1 MLCNNDPKYASLI
14 AKQIC
19 VSGHCNPSDKA
30 PVVSNSVENGYTT
43 LMCGDGQNDCES
55 SKSVHVGIASSSTEA
70 SIVVPFTSLDGTI
83 TFATDVL
90 QEGGYALGSA
100 FSAYSYHTLYS
111 QVESCLQEINVHL
124 AVTFTKWCWVFL
136 DGVWPITMAFGLPLA
151 KAKNKLTLPLVPQ
164 LCYLGLS

>member
-1 MLCNNDPKYASLI
+1 M
-14 AKQIC
+14 
-19 VSGHCNPSDKA
+19 
-30 PVVSNSVENGYTT
+30 
-43 LMCGDGQNDCES
+43 
-55 SKSVHVGIASSSTEA
+55 
-70 SIVVPFTSLDGTI
+70 PFTSLDGTI

-124 AVTFTKWCWVFL
+124 AITFTKWCWVFL
-136 DGVWPITMAFGLPLA
+136 DSVWPITMAFGLPLA

-164 LCYLGLS
+164 LCCLGLS